1 MNDNRMKNIQ
11 NLIESLENA
20 VFADELLKELHTEI
34 YVNNIQINH
43 KLMSKLDSYC
53 GFDCSE

>member
-53 GFDCSE
+53 GFDGSE